1 MSALPS
7 TGTAPPDKGGVL
19 RIDCTDSQYAEDL
32 PMIERLCADLGMTH
46 QRSTVIDCPG
56 GCGTIRWVDD
66 ETCEACEMIAT
77 HKEGC
82 FLRLAATCPVPFPCD
97 AHGLDVCHECY
108 ACTCAGVPPKNTA
121 E

>member
-1 MSALPS
+1 MSTLPNPEALGPEQ
-7 TGTAPPDKGGVL
+7 KEVL
-19 RIDCTDSQYAEDL
+19 LIDCTDAQYAEDL
-32 PMIERLCADLGMTH
+32 PMIEALCRSTGMTH
-46 QRSTVIDCPG
+46 RRSKVIECPG

-77 HKEGC
+77 HKDGC

-108 ACTCAGVPPKNTA
+108 ACTCAKVG
-121 E
+121 